1 MTRTKE
7 EPCPGARLDPVE
19 CWRLLRGAHRGRI
32 AVAAGGSIDIVPV
45 DVVVDGAALAF
56 PSAPGAAPLELAL
69 DDRIALETN
78 GDDRRGHWSVV
89 AVGRASPLERRSDIE
104 RVEAL
109 AHGAWPAALPRRWMR
124 IVVDELRGRRASPA
138 ERPADLRQE

>member
-1 MTRTKE
+1 MTSTHD
-7 EPCPGARLDPVE
+7 EPALGTRLDPVE

-32 AVAAGGSIDIVPV
+32 AVAGGGSIDIVPV
-45 DVVVDGAALAF
+45 DMVVDGASLAF

-69 DDRIALETN
+69 DDRIALETD
-78 GDDRRGHWSVV
+78 GDDPRGHWSVV
-89 AVGRASPLERRSDIE
+89 AVGRATPLERRSDIE

-109 AHGAWPAALPRRWMR
+109 APGGWPDALPRRWMR

-138 ERPADLRQE
+138 ERPADRRQE